1 MGLNVVVVVDVVV
14 DVDVVVVVVVGGGGS
29 QDIADTSGVTGAV
42 TGGACW
48 TPSLGLDYE

>member
-1 MGLNVVVVVDVVV
+1 MDVDVDVDVDVVV
-14 DVDVVVVVVVGGGGS
+14 DVPLGGS

-48 TPSLGLDYE
+48 TPSLGLDYESTVAAC